1 MCYLRAITG
10 LVSLFYFSACNTTN
24 CSKLDFCNLSAD
36 EMVFEIEEID
46 FEYHDTADTSESSW
60 IREAKYYSCDGEL
73 GYFMLETDD
82 KVYLHKDVPLR
93 LWLGFKRSNSYG
105 RFYNDQLKRKYEY

>member
-1 MCYLRAITG
+1 MRYLSVMTG
-10 LVSLFYFSACNTTN
+10 LVCLFYFSACMPTN
-24 CSKLDFCNLSAD
+24 CSKLDAGNLGAD

-46 FEYHDTADTSESSW
+46 FGYHDIADTSESSW
-60 IREAKYYSCDGEL
+60 IRAAKYYSCDGEF

-93 LWLGFKRSNSYG
+93 LWHGFKRANSYG
-105 RFYNDQLKRKYEY
+105 RFYNDQLKGKYEY